1 MRISKT
7 LLVIFT
13 LLLSITPAKAIEV
26 PATFNFQGTG
36 YGHGVGLSQIGAR
49 GKALAG
55 ESANS
60 ILSYYY
66 AGTQIV
72 SLSDNQNIR
81 VNIGHL
87 LPQATLKS
95 GVQGSVLN
103 LYVGDVGEDLLAIP
117 AASLTAKS
125 GISFI
130 QQGSKVSAYIVTG
143 KNSQL
148 IGTSPTWSARWSGT
162 RYLEGAP
169 STVSLKV
176 NSKSVKYRYGQ
187 IQVKSVKAPIIGHR
201 MEITNT
207 VRIHDEYLF
216 GISEV
221 PSSWPTQALIA
232 QGIASRSYALSKVGT
247 PKRSCDCNVYNNIS
261 DQAFVGISK
270 EIEPIYGP
278 MWKAAVQASSTSE
291 STGEVITINNLP
303 ITAFFTSSSG
313 GQTETSVNA
322 WGQERSFTTS
332 VADPYSQD
340 PVLNPRFFTWNRS
353 LDQAILAKAFL
364 LIDVVSLSINSRNTT
379 GTVATITATSSDG
392 KTSTLRGETFRSRTQ
407 LPSAWFNLI

>member
-95 GVQGSVLN
+95 SVQGSELN

-117 AASLTAKS
+117 AASLTSKS

-130 QQGSKVSAYIVTG
+130 QQSSKVSAYIVTG

-148 IGTSPTWSARWSGT
+148 IGTSPTWSTRWSGT

>member
-95 GVQGSVLN
+95 SVQGSELN

-117 AASLTAKS
+117 AASLTSKS

-130 QQGSKVSAYIVTG
+130 QQSSKVSAYIVTG

-303 ITAFFTSSSG
+303 ITAFCTSSSG

-322 WGQERSFTTS
+322 WGQARSFTTS

>member
-1 MRISKT
+1 MRIFKT
-7 LLVIFT
+7 LLVFFT
-13 LLLSITPAKAIEV
+13 LLLSLTPAQAVEI
-26 PATFNFQGTG
+26 PSTFNFQGTG

-49 GKALAG
+49 GKALSG

-60 ILSYYY
+60 ILTYYY

-72 SLSDNQNIR
+72 SLADNQNLR

-87 LPQATLKS
+87 LSQATLKS
-95 GVQGSVLN
+95 GIQGSVLN

-117 AASLTAKS
+117 AASLTSKS

-130 QQGSKVSAYIVTG
+130 QQGSKVSAFMITG

-148 IGTSPTWSARWSGT
+148 IGTSATWSARWSGT
-162 RYLEGAP
+162 RYLEGVP
-169 STVSLKV
+169 STVSLKI

-207 VRIHDEYLF
+207 IRIHDEYLF

-232 QGIASRSYALSKVGT
+232 QGIASRSYALSKVGI

-270 EIEPIYGP
+270 EIEPIYGS

-291 STGEVITINNLP
+291 NTGEVITINNLP

-332 VADPYSQD
+332 VTDPYSQD
-340 PVLNPRFFTWNRS
+340 PILNPRFFTWNRA
-353 LDQAILAKAFL
+353 LDQVVLAKAFL
-364 LIDVVSLSINSRNTT
+364 LTDVIALTINSRNST